1 MLLVPINTMQAR
13 TLSEITHLLTIDL
26 LLLLAGRHC

>member
-13 TLSEITHLLTIDL
+13 TLSEITRLLTIDL